1 MPLQSQSGIEGQ
13 KIPGEVLA
21 FILCLRKLEVEVRDG
36 QLGRSE
42 GGQAK
47 AVLLLP
53 GISV

>member
-1 MPLQSQSGIEGQ
+1 MPLQSQSCIEGR
-13 KIPGEVLA
+13 KIPGELLA
-21 FILCLRKLEVEVRDG
+21 FILCLKKLRVEAREG
-36 QLGRSE
+36 QLARSE